1 MEDNNIK
8 SAPEKEPSQQPVDA
22 TSASSQDSSSEQ
34 IQPAQKVLPQW
45 EIPGPPPPKPNAF
58 VVMGMKYSKEIILIL
73 AMLMA
78 LGIYA
83 LEVMQKQE
91 FPSFT
96 VREGVVAA
104 IYPGADVEQIEQ
116 EVLKPL
122 EDYIFSYK
130 EVNKNKTHSRVTNG
144 MVIIFIELDDDVD
157 KTESFWNE
165 FKIGMEQEK
174 LKLPA
179 GVLGVE
185 TISNFGATSS
195 LLITMQSSDKTYR
208 ELSEYM
214 DGLKDAIRPVESVG
228 SMTVYGKQQEQ
239 IAVYLDPQKLQHY
252 ALREESLGATLLAQ
266 GFKTTGGSLKQPD
279 FTVPVYVARAV
290 ESIDDVADMI
300 VLSTPQGGIV
310 RLRDVADIKKE
321 YPDPESY
328 ITNNFEKC
336 ILLSVGMKDGYNVVE
351 MGKEVQGRIDKF
363 KETLPE
369 SVTLFNITDQP
380 VVVNSSVNYF
390 LVELLIAVIA
400 VVVVIMILL
409 PFKVALIAAMTIPI
423 SIFISIGLFF
433 AFGIELNTVTLAC
446 LILSLGMI
454 VDNSVVIIDD
464 YVELIS
470 EGYDHFTATLKAGT
484 EFFKAIFSA
493 TLAISITFFPFLFT
507 VKGMF
512 RDFLNDFPWGL
523 TIILFVSL
531 IIAELLVPY
540 LQYKLIKK
548 PIYKLQEEALK
559 SGKKKFTIFSIM
571 QKGYD
576 WLITKCF
583 KWPITTLIVGVLCV
597 VGGTYLFIKT
607 PMQLMPIAERNQFAV
622 EIYMPTGTSV
632 ERTTQVADSL
642 EKILSKDPQVVSI
655 ASFHGCSSPRFQT
668 TYAPQI
674 GGPNY
679 AQFIVNTENN
689 QATIDVLNRYTDK
702 YENWFPDAIIRFKQL
717 SYSTAQHAIEL
728 RFSGEDRAALQLACD
743 TVMQIARRIPG
754 LRNVH
759 SSLGNPLVAALVE
772 PERTRAQRLGLNSII
787 LETTLGMRYS
797 SGLPVAT
804 MWEGDYG
811 IPVVLKTKAAREGT
825 PEQLMNEPVPVNGI
839 ANVPLNEVATLKAKY
854 NKGEII
860 HYGGVLTVAL
870 ISDVQRNINVIDRTI
885 ALMDSIQKIDLP
897 QGVEIT
903 RGGEWE
909 NTMTTLPEIGLG
921 LAIAVFIIFFI
932 LLLHYADVGTA
943 VILLVCLLLSIPGAA
958 IGLRIQDV
966 NISLTCVLGIVSLMG
981 ILVRNA
987 IVLID
992 YAEELRNSGMTA
1004 YDAIYHASMRRMRPI
1019 FLTSAAATMGVLPM
1033 VIGDSALWKP
1043 MGVVIFWG
1051 TPITMIFILT
1061 VIPIAYSMIKIHQ
1074 KNADQPLKEP
1084 LETHLM

>member
-1 MEDNNIK
+1 MDIDNKNIEENQSTLK
-8 SAPEKEPSQQPVDA
+8 EQRESADYQQGHDA
-22 TSASSQDSSSEQ
+22 
-34 IQPAQKVLPQW
+34 V
-45 EIPGPPPPKPNAF
+45 PGAPKANPI
-58 VVMGMKYSKEIILIL
+58 VTMGMKYSKEIVLIL

-83 LEVMQKQE
+83 LDVMQKQE

-104 IYPGADVEQIEQ
+104 VYPGASSEQIEE

-130 EVNKNKTHSRVTNG
+130 EVNKKKTHSQVSNG
-144 MVIIFIELDDDVD
+144 MAIIFVELDDDVD
-157 KTESFWNE
+157 DTNSFWNE

-179 GVLGVE
+179 GVLAVE
-185 TISNFGATSS
+185 TISDFGATSS
-195 LLITMQSSDKTYR
+195 LLITMQSNDKTYR
-208 ELSEYM
+208 ELHEYM
-214 DGLKDAIRPVESVG
+214 ESLKNVIRPVKSVG
-228 SMTVYGKQQEQ
+228 SMTVYGEQKEQ
-239 IAVYLDPQKLQHY
+239 ISVYLDPQKLQHY
-252 ALREESLGATLLAQ
+252 ALNEGTLATTLLAR
-266 GFKTTGGSLKQPD
+266 GFKTTGGSLKQPG
-279 FTVPVYVARAV
+279 FNTPIYVASAV
-290 ESIDDVADMI
+290 QNIDDVANM
-300 VLSTPQGGIV
+300 VVMSVPGGNFV
-310 RLRDVADIKKE
+310 RLKDIADIKKE
-321 YPDPESY
+321 YPTPDSY

-336 ILLSVGMKDGYNVVE
+336 ILLSIGMKDGYNVVE
-351 MGKEVQGRIDKF
+351 MGKEVQGLIDKF
-363 KETLPE
+363 KGTLPE

-423 SIFISIGLFF
+423 SIFISLALFF
-433 AFGIELNTVTLAC
+433 AFRIELNTVTLAC

-470 EGYDHFTATLKAGT
+470 EGIDHFTATLRAGT

-507 VKGMF
+507 IKGMF

-531 IIAELLVPY
+531 IIAELLVPF

-559 SGKKKFTIFSIM
+559 TGKKKFTIFSVM

-576 WLITKCF
+576 WLIKICF
-583 KWPITTLIVGVLCV
+583 AWPKMTVV
-597 VGGTYLFIKT
+597 VGIACIALGGWLFVET
-607 PMQLMPIAERNQFAV
+607 PLQLMPIAERNQFAV
-622 EIYMPTGTSV
+622 EIFMPEGTSV
-632 ERTTQVADSL
+632 ARTTEVADSL
-642 EKILSKDPQVVSI
+642 ERILSKDPQVVSI

-679 AQFIVNTENN
+679 GQFIVNTKSNA
-689 QATIDVLNRYTDK
+689 ATIDVLNRYTDT
-702 YENWFPDAIIRFKQL
+702 YESWFPDALIRFKQL
-717 SYSTAQHAIEL
+717 SYSTAANAIEF
-728 RFSGEDRAALQLACD
+728 RVSGEDQQLIRQVSD
-743 TVMQIARRIPG
+743 SILQIARRVPG

-759 SSLGNPLVAALVE
+759 SSLGNPLTAALVE
-772 PERTRAQRLGLNSII
+772 LDPVRSQRLGLNSTI
-787 LETTLGMRYS
+787 LEATLAMRYS
-797 SGLPVAT
+797 PGVPVAT

-811 IPVVLKTKAAREGT
+811 IPVVLKTSGANSGT
-825 PEQLMNEPVPVNGI
+825 PESLMDEPVPVNVVGH
-839 ANVPLNEVATLKAKY
+839 VPLSQVAKLRSEVTPGTLT
-854 NKGEII
+854 
-860 HYGGVLTVAL
+860 HYSGIPTVSV
-870 ISDVQRNINVIDRTI
+870 ISDVQRNINVIDRTS
-885 ALMDSIQKIDLP
+885 ALMDSVTRSMTLP
-897 QGVEIT
+897 DGVELT

-909 NTMTTLPEIGLG
+909 NTMQTLPEIGLG
-921 LAIAVFIIFFI
+921 LAIAVVIIFFI
-932 LLLHYADVGTA
+932 LMLHYGQVDTA
-943 VILLVCLLLSIPGAA
+943 VLLLLCLLLTIPGAA
-958 IGLRIQDV
+958 IGLRIQSV

-987 IVLID
+987 IVLLD
-992 YAEELRNSGMTA
+992 YAEELRNHGMTSK
-1004 YDAIYHASMRRMRPI
+1004 DAIYHASMRRMRPI

-1033 VIGDSALWKP
+1033 IMGDSALWKP

-1061 VIPIAYSMIKIHQ
+1061 VIPVAYSMIKDRV
-1074 KNADQPLKEP
+1074 KGANQPLKEP

>member
-1 MEDNNIK
+1 MEDTRQ
-8 SAPEKEPSQQPVDA
+8 SMQ
-22 TSASSQDSSSEQ
+22 TQDSKTTTGQLQS
-34 IQPAQKVLPQW
+34 
-45 EIPGPPPPKPNAF
+45 KPNPIVAI
-58 VVMGMKYSKEIILIL
+58 GLKYNKEIIMIL

-104 IYPGADVEQIEQ
+104 IYPGASTEQIEN

-130 EVNKNKTHSRVTNG
+130 EVSKKNTYSRVTNG
-144 MVIIFIELDDDVD
+144 TVIIFVELDNDVSD
-157 KTESFWNE
+157 TDSFWNE
-165 FKIGMEQEK
+165 FKLGMESEK
-174 LKLPA
+174 MKLPP

-195 LLITMQSSDKTYR
+195 LLITMQSEDKTYR
-208 ELSEYM
+208 ELGVYM
-214 DGLKDAIRPVESVG
+214 DALKDAIRPVESVG
-228 SMTVYGKQQEQ
+228 PMTVYGKQNEQ
-239 IAVYLDPQKLQHY
+239 IAIYLDPQKLQHY
-252 ALREESLGATLLAQ
+252 AIREETLAATLLAQ
-266 GFKTTGGSLKQPD
+266 GLKTTGGSLKQPGY
-279 FTVPVYVARAV
+279 TLPIYVKSPVSSVDEVANIV
-290 ESIDDVADMI
+290 
-300 VLSTPQGGIV
+300 VLSTPGGSMV
-310 RLRDVADIKKE
+310 RLRDIADVKME
-321 YPDPESY
+321 YPEPESY

-351 MGKEVQGRIDKF
+351 MGKEVQARIDKF

-400 VVVVIMILL
+400 VLVVIMILL
-409 PFKVALIAAMTIPI
+409 PFKVALIASMTIPI
-423 SIFISIGLFF
+423 SIFISLALFYI
-433 AFGIELNTVTLAC
+433 FGIELNTVTLAC

-470 EGYDHFTATLKAGT
+470 EGIDHVTATLRAGT

-507 VKGMF
+507 LKGMF

-548 PIYKLQEEALK
+548 PIYKLQEDAIK
-559 SGKKKFTIFSIM
+559 SGKKKFSIFSVM

-576 WLITKCF
+576 LLISLCF
-583 KWPITTLIVGVLCV
+583 KWPKATVVIAVITVVLCGWMFV
-597 VGGTYLFIKT
+597 KT

-622 EIYMPTGTSV
+622 EIFLPAGTPV
-632 ERTTQVADSL
+632 ERTSEVADSL
-642 EKILSKDPQVVSI
+642 ERILSKDPQVVSI

-674 GGPNY
+674 AGPNY
-679 AQFIVNTENN
+679 AQFIVNTKNN

-702 YENWFPDAIIRFKQL
+702 YESWWPDAVIRFKQL
-717 SYSTAQHAIEL
+717 SYSTAQEAIEF
-728 RFSGEDRAALQLACD
+728 RFTGEDQGVLQQVCD
-743 TVMQIARRIPG
+743 TVMQIARNVPG
-754 LRNVH
+754 IRNVH
-759 SSLGNPLVAALVE
+759 SSLGNALTAAE
-772 PERTRAQRLGLNSII
+772 ITADPTRAQRLGINSFL
-787 LETTLGMRYS
+787 LESTLLSRYS
-797 SGLPVAT
+797 SGVPVAT
-804 MWEGDYG
+804 MWQGDYG
-811 IPVVLKTKAAREGT
+811 IPVVLKTSASKEAT
-825 PEQLMNEPVPVNGI
+825 PQQLLDEPIPANGI
-839 ANVPLNEVATLKAKY
+839 ATVPLSQIAKLDPQLHKAQ
-854 NKGEII
+854 II
-860 HYGGVLTVAL
+860 HYGGVPTVSMIA
-870 ISDVQRNINVIDRTI
+870 DVERNINVINRTI
-885 ALMDSIQKIDLP
+885 ALSDSISKIALP
-897 QGVEIT
+897 EGVELVK
-903 RGGEWE
+903 GGDWE
-909 NTMTTLPEIGLG
+909 NTMTTLPQIVGGLVI
-921 LAIAVFIIFFI
+921 AIVIIFFI
-932 LLLHYADVGTA
+932 LLLHYAQVGTA
-943 VILLVCLLLSIPGAA
+943 ILLLLCLLLCIPGAA

-966 NISLTCVLGIVSLMG
+966 SISLTCVLGLISLMG

-987 IVLID
+987 IVLLD
-992 YAEELRNSGMTA
+992 YAEELRNQGQNVWN
-1004 YDAIYHASMRRMRPI
+1004 AIYNASKRRMRPI

-1033 VIGDSALWKP
+1033 VFGDSALWKP

-1051 TPITMIFILT
+1051 TPITMVYILT
-1061 VIPIAYSMIKIHQ
+1061 VIPVAYCLM
-1074 KNADQPLKEP
+1074 KNRGPQADQPLKEP
-1084 LETHLM
+1084 LETHLV